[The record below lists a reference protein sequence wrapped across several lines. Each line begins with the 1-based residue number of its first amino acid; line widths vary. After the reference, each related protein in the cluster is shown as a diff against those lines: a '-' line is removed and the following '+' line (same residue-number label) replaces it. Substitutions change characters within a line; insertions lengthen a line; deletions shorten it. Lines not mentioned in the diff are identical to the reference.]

1 MAFDVNNPYFRTKV
15 LTASP
20 EQLRMMLIEG
30 SLSFMRE
37 GREGLAAK
45 DYEKSYNGLSQAKA
59 IIMELMNALKPEV
72 SPELCARLQSL
83 YVYMFRLLTEGS
95 FEKNLAKIDEAIE
108 LMEYDRETWAQV
120 LEKLADEK
128 KGAAAPAPSGAAE
141 GKPAPRGA
149 SISLSA

>member
-30 SLSFMRE
+30 ALSFMRE
-37 GREGLAAK
+37 GREGLAARN
-45 DYEKSYNGLSQAKA
+45 YEKSYNGLSQAKA

-72 SPELCARLQSL
+72 SPELCTRLQSL
-83 YVYMFRLLTEGS
+83 YIYMFRMLTEGS

-128 KGAAAPAPSGAAE
+128 KGAVASAPAGTAE